1 MVRPGF
7 IITGENITK
16 FKGYLV
22 RIIENQN
29 LDQEY
34 DASDNRSIDQYVYNC
49 DGGWKGGS
57 KIGMIIDIDP
67 VESRLESLYKLAMQE
82 REWSKETVDTYLDK
96 YCNNDLETLY
106 LEIMDIGSD
115 CWPGPGKSDRILI
128 EEKEYLSDEFGL
140 NCRGET
146 LDPKTL
152 IRFKWLD
159 LNVSPEPEDSLFT
172 IPPTMKSVH
181 EKPYPYYVQLYKP
194 FNDKPWKDIFS
205 RDNFMKILVNNRKLH
220 RKRQI
225 LAFSRINL
233 DYDILR
239 MIGVMGIHFTSH
251 NLEVVKRCQIER
263 QNKQK

>member
-7 IITGENITK
+7 IITGENIEK
-16 FKGYLV
+16 FKGRLV
-22 RIIENQN
+22 RIIENKN

-34 DASDNRSIDQYVYNC
+34 DASGNRPIDQFVYNC
-49 DGGWKGGS
+49 DGGWNEGS

-82 REWSKETVDTYLDK
+82 REWTKEKVDTYLDK

-115 CWPGPGKSDRILI
+115 CWSGTGKSDRILI

-140 NCRGET
+140 NCRGVT
-146 LDPKTL
+146 LDPRVL
-152 IRFKWLD
+152 VRFKWLD

-205 RDNFMKILVNNRKLH
+205 RDNFMKILVKNRKLH

-225 LAFSRINL
+225 LAFSFINL

-239 MIGVMGIHFTSH
+239 MIGVIGIHFTSH

-263 QNKQK
+263 Q